1 MSTLYV
7 RNNFLHIYIYI
18 YITDANE
25 RISTQYS
32 SLNVIYSFLITN
44 VRTCRYYDYVY
55 TTVLLQYIYIY
66 IYCTVY
72 ATLHLE
78 RENQWVMYHIVYV
91 HCLKSNSN
99 FLHITWNQVENMIL
113 HTWNSPC
120 SITFSL
126 LHFML
131 YRFPLG
137 QCREQSTPPPPS
149 SLSSSYIIS

>member
-1 MSTLYV
+1 MLKGCCNQLLLLFLLLLLYV
-7 RNNFLHIYIYI
+7 CVCVFIYNYINIYIHVCMYLKIYIFVCIYIYI
-18 YITDANE
+18 YI
-25 RISTQYS
+25 Y
-32 SLNVIYSFLITN
+32 IY
-44 VRTCRYYDYVY
+44 C
-55 TTVLLQYIYIY
+55 IYIY

-78 RENQWVMYHIVYV
+78 RENQWVMYYIVFI

-99 FLHITWNQVENMIL
+99 FLHKTWNQVENMIL

-137 QCREQSTPPPPS
+137 QCTVYKGYPWLQ
-149 SLSSSYIIS
+149 